1 MKNNL
6 FIFIAFAT
14 IFFSACG
21 TRKIVKTNDNNK
33 IEVVKILRD
42 SVVITRVSEPIKDT
56 VFISLQTNNRVIDSV
71 VNERLKN
78 LKTVKRSGT
87 NSVKIVYDTIY
98 KTVKIITSV
107 EGTKDKE
114 TQTNLKSNLKF
125 EEKKVENKETT
136 KTKYPVW
143 LYVAIV
149 LVLVVLGLKIVKIML

>member
-6 FIFIAFAT
+6 FIFIAFVMM
-14 IFFSACG
+14 FFSACG
-21 TRKIVKTNDNNK
+21 TRKIVTTNDSNK

-56 VFISLQTNNRVIDSV
+56 VFISLQTNNRVIDSI

-98 KTVKIITSV
+98 KTVKIMTSI
-107 EGTKDKE
+107 EGTRDKE

-125 EEKKVENKETT
+125 EEKILKNKETT

-143 LYVAIV
+143 LYVATV
-149 LVLVVLGLKIVKIML
+149 LVLVVLGLEIVKIML